1 MIADLMGLGIPNPRQ
16 GSGTR
21 LKRDVGMTMLEEPSL
36 NMEDHASVPVARLN
50 QALQGRYRIE
60 RQLGEGGMATVY
72 LAYDERHRRHVALKV
87 LKPELAAMLG
97 AERFLAE
104 IGTTARLQHPHIL
117 PLFDSGEAD
126 GSLFYVMP
134 YVEGETLQERIDR
147 ERQLPIEEGLRIATG
162 VASALQAAHEAGI
175 VHRDVKPA
183 NILLNRGEPLVAD
196 FGIALGVGPA
206 RGTRLTETGRSIGTP
221 HYMSPEQATGD
232 QAVGPSSDIFSLG
245 CVLYEMLVG
254 EPPYAARTAQASL
267 GRLLQGALVAPRS
280 ARKSIPHHVDAAL
293 RKALETLPGDR
304 FREAADFAKALAD
317 PSFRHGELAGTTAA
331 DRRWRLGAVALGMA
345 TVALALLS
353 GWALTAPGTPPQA
366 LRLSVLLP
374 EPQTGGY
381 GTMALSRDGSIL
393 VYEGPSAE
401 GSHQLWVRR
410 WSELNASPLPGT
422 VTGLHPSFSPDGRE
436 IAYMDRGGRQS
447 HDNRLMITSLDG
459 GVPRVL
465 LAPIRGYPHWGRD
478 GYIYYMDVETGG
490 ISRIP
495 GGGGEV
501 HRITERQEGDNS
513 PHYNPYVVTE
523 GNAILFGAQVG
534 DSWNIRAA
542 DLSSGEVSTLVTDGV
557 RPHYAPSGH
566 LLYVTPSGE
575 LTAAPFDA
583 RAMKL
588 TGAGVPVLRGV
599 AFYRIYTPLVM
610 AENGTLVY
618 TTASSSR
625 RYQAVWVDRE
635 GTATVIDPD
644 WGFDPGRGPG
654 LALSPDGTQLAV
666 TIMGDVAEDVWVK
679 QLPRGP
685 LARLTDGGV
694 QETRPRWTA
703 DGRVTYVSVEEGPG
717 ALYARAADGTGG
729 ADLLMSHERQIHE
742 GIVSDDGWLI
752 ARVGSRIS
760 VAGAAPGLDVIGI
773 RPGIDSASTP
783 LIATRF
789 DERAIALSPDGRWLA
804 YESDESGRSE
814 VYVRPFPDVDREKRT
829 VSVNG
834 GVMPLWS
841 RNGDAL
847 FYVNAANEMMEA
859 RVSTGSSLVV
869 HDREVLF
876 PIGPEYLIGQG
887 WHYTLYDVSPDDGRF
902 LMLRLQEME
911 TRELILVLNWLDELK
926 QRVRN

>member
-1 MIADLMGLGIPNPRQ
+1 
-16 GSGTR
+16 
-21 LKRDVGMTMLEEPSL
+21 MTMLEEPSS
-36 NMEDHASVPVARLN
+36 NMEDYPSAPVARLN
-50 QALQGRYRIE
+50 QALDGRYRIE
-60 RQLGEGGMATVY
+60 RELGEGGMATVY
-72 LAYDERHRRHVALKV
+72 LADDGRHGRHVALKV
-87 LKPELAAMLG
+87 LKPELAALLG

-134 YVEGETLQERIDR
+134 YVEGETLRDRIDR

-175 VHRDVKPA
+175 VHRDIKPA
-183 NILLNRGEPLVAD
+183 NILLSRGEPLVAD
-196 FGIALGVGPA
+196 FGIALAVGAA
-206 RGTRLTETGRSIGTP
+206 RGTRLTEAGLSIGTP

-232 QAVGPSSDIFSLG
+232 QYLGPSSDIFSLA

-254 EPPYAARTAQASL
+254 EPPFTGKTAQASL
-267 GRLLQGALVAPRS
+267 GRLLQGALVAPMS
-280 ARKSIPHHVDAAL
+280 ARRSIPPHVDAAL
-293 RKALETLPGDR
+293 RKALETLPADR
-304 FREAADFAKALAD
+304 FTSARDFARALAD
-317 PSFRHGELAGTTAA
+317 PSFRHGEVVGAPVA
-331 DRRWRLGAVALGMA
+331 DRRWRLGALALGMT
-345 TVALALLS
+345 TVALTLLS
-353 GWALTAPGTPPQA
+353 AWALTTTGIPPQT

-410 WSELNASPLPGT
+410 WSDLNASPLPGT
-422 VTGLHPSFSPDGRE
+422 TTGLHPSFSPDGQE

-447 HDNRLMITSLDG
+447 HDNRLMITSPDG

-465 LAPIRGYPHWGRD
+465 LAPIRGYPYWGRD
-478 GYIYYMDVETGG
+478 GFIYHMDVETGG
-490 ISRIP
+490 ISRILAR
-495 GGGGEV
+495 GGAVE
-501 HRITERQEGDNS
+501 RITERQEGDDGPHFS
-513 PHYNPYVVTE
+513 PYPVPE
-523 GNAILFGAQVG
+523 GDAILFVVEVG
-534 DSWNIRAA
+534 DGWHVRAA
-542 DLSSGEVSTLVTDGV
+542 NLTSGAVHTLVTAGV
-557 RPHYAPSGH
+557 RPHYASSGH

-588 TGAGVPVLRGV
+588 TGPGVPVLRGV
-599 AFYRIYTPLVM
+599 AFNRIYTPLVV

-625 RYQAVWVDRE
+625 RYQAVWVDR
-635 GTATVIDPD
+635 GGAATVIDPD
-644 WGFDPGRGPG
+644 WGFDPGRTPG

-666 TIMGDVAEDVWVK
+666 SIMSDVTEDVWVK

-685 LARLTDGGV
+685 LTRLTAGPV
-694 QETRPRWTA
+694 QETRPRWTH
-703 DGRVTYVSVEEGPG
+703 DGRVTYVSIREGPG

-729 ADLLMSHERQIHE
+729 ADLLMSHERQIQE
-742 GIVSDDGWLI
+742 GILSGDGEWLI

-760 VAGAAPGLDVIGI
+760 VRGAPPGLDVLGM
-773 RPGIDSASTP
+773 RRGVDTAATP

-804 YESDESGRSE
+804 YESDETGRSE
-814 VYVRPFPDVDREKRT
+814 VYVRPFPDVDTGKRT

-834 GVMPLWS
+834 GVMPVWS
-841 RNGDAL
+841 RSGDAL

-859 RVSTGSSLVV
+859 QLATGPSLVLP
-869 HDREVLF
+869 DPKSLF
-876 PIGPEYLIGQG
+876 QIGSEYLVGQRAD
-887 WHYTLYDVSPDDGRF
+887 YALYDVSPDDGRF
-902 LMLRLQEME
+902 LMLRVQEME
-911 TRELILVLNWLDELK
+911 TRELILVLNWLEELK
-926 QRVRN
+926 GRVRD